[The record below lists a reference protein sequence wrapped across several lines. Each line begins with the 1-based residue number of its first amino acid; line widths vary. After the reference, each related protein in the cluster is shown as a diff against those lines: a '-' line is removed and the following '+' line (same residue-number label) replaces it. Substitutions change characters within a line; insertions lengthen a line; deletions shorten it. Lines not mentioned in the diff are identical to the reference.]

1 LQASD
6 LFDTALNPSSSPLL
20 GIDLG
25 TTNSLVGVVES
36 GFPILLADEEGSRL
50 TPSAVHYGRDGS
62 VLVGAAALR
71 KRTLEPSR
79 TVTSVKRLIGRR
91 GGEGAW
97 QPPYDLRELGVS
109 PVMVSAEILKR
120 LKAVAERALEQPV
133 SRAVITVPAYFND
146 AQRNATKQAGELA
159 GLTVERIVS
168 EPTAAALA
176 YGLDK
181 LADRKKIAVYDLGGG
196 TFDISVL
203 EMREGVFQVL
213 STAGDTQLGGDD
225 LDRALAA
232 KIAPEGVDPARFVE
246 VAEAAKKRL
255 SSEESVRIELP
266 FYDGRNSLSVEVT
279 RAELEKIIRPLVE
292 RTRAHCLRALSD
304 AGVKAEEL
312 DEVVLVGGST
322 RIPFVRQHVAQL
334 FGREPNTSQN
344 PDEAV
349 ALGAVIQ
356 AGILSGS
363 LRNVLLLDVTPL
375 SLGIETFGGL
385 MNVII
390 PRNTT
395 IPCKAGEMFTNAVAN
410 QQDMLIRVLQGEREL
425 AKDNWELGRVVVP
438 FPPGAK
444 GSARVG
450 VQFSIDANGILQ
462 VLARDT
468 VTGQDTVLEIQNTA
482 VDVDDERVE
491 QMIAESVEHAFEDM
505 NERIWTEAKLKAE
518 ELLPAVAAAL
528 EQFGDSVTAEERS
541 VIEQAAAEVKVL
553 LEAPVHD
560 AASLKKANAALDDA
574 TQELAVRLVEK
585 AMEESLARRGLV

>member
-1 LQASD
+1 M
-6 LFDTALNPSSSPLL
+6 TTSSPIL

-25 TTNSLVGVVES
+25 TTHSLVGVVDS
-36 GFPILLADEEGSRL
+36 GFPILLADKQGQRL
-50 TPSAVHYGRDGS
+50 TPSAVNYATDGS
-62 VLVGAAALR
+62 LIVGAAALR
-71 KRTLEPSR
+71 KRALEPKR

-91 GGEGAW
+91 GGEGDW
-97 QPPYDLRELGVS
+97 QPPYSLRELGVS
-109 PVMVSAEILKR
+109 PIEVSAEILKR
-120 LKAVAERALEQPV
+120 LKAIAERTLEQSV

-181 LADRKKIAVYDLGGG
+181 LGERQKIAVYDLGGG

-225 LDRALAA
+225 IDRAIVDWLA
-232 KIAPEGVDPARFVE
+232 EGASGNSALESQATPA
-246 VAEAAKKRL
+246 AEAAKKRL
-255 SSEESVRIELP
+255 SNEESTRIELP
-266 FYDGRNSLSVEVT
+266 FFDGTNSLSVELT
-279 RAELEKIIRPLVE
+279 RAEFEKLIRPLVE

-312 DEVVLVGGST
+312 DAVILVGGST
-322 RIPFVRQHVAQL
+322 RIPLVRRYVAEI
-334 FGREPNTSQN
+334 FGREPDISQN

-363 LRNVLLLDVTPL
+363 LKNVLLLDVTPL

-385 MNVII
+385 MNTII

-425 AKDNWELGRVVVP
+425 AKDNWELGRVIVP
-438 FPPGAK
+438 FPPGPK

-450 VQFSIDANGILQ
+450 VQFAIDANGILQ

-468 VTGQDTVLEIQNTA
+468 TTNTDTVLEIQNTA

-505 NERIWTEAKLKAE
+505 NERVWTEAKLKAE
-518 ELLPAVAAAL
+518 ELLPAVDAAL
-528 EQFGDSVTAEERS
+528 TQFGDAVSEEERR
-541 VIEQAAAEVKVL
+541 VIEVAAASVRTL
-553 LEAPVHD
+553 LNGSEHD
-560 AASLKKANAALDDA
+560 AKALKAANTALDDA
-574 TQELAVRLVEK
+574 TQELAVRLVER
-585 AMEESLARRGLV
+585 AMEESLVRRGLV

>member
-1 LQASD
+1 
-6 LFDTALNPSSSPLL
+6 
-20 GIDLG
+20 
-25 TTNSLVGVVES
+25 
-36 GFPILLADEEGSRL
+36 
-50 TPSAVHYGRDGS
+50 
-62 VLVGAAALR
+62 
-71 KRTLEPSR
+71 
-79 TVTSVKRLIGRR
+79 
-91 GGEGAW
+91 
-97 QPPYDLRELGVS
+97 
-109 PVMVSAEILKR
+109 
-120 LKAVAERALEQPV
+120 
-133 SRAVITVPAYFND
+133 
-146 AQRNATKQAGELA
+146 
-159 GLTVERIVS
+159 
-168 EPTAAALA
+168 
-176 YGLDK
+176 
-181 LADRKKIAVYDLGGG
+181 
-196 TFDISVL
+196 
-203 EMREGVFQVL
+203 
-213 STAGDTQLGGDD
+213 
-225 LDRALAA
+225 
-232 KIAPEGVDPARFVE
+232 
-246 VAEAAKKRL
+246 
-255 SSEESVRIELP
+255 
-266 FYDGRNSLSVEVT
+266 
-279 RAELEKIIRPLVE
+279 
-292 RTRAHCLRALSD
+292 
-304 AGVKAEEL
+304 
-312 DEVVLVGGST
+312 VVLVGGST
-322 RIPFVRQHVAQL
+322 RIPLVRQYVTQL

-390 PRNTT
+390 PRNST

-468 VTGQDTVLEIQNTA
+468 ATGLDTVLEIQNTA

-491 QMIAESVEHAFEDM
+491 QMITESVEHAFEDM
-505 NERIWTEAKLKAE
+505 NERVWTEAKLKAE
-518 ELLPAVAAAL
+518 ELLPAVQAAL
-528 EQFGDSVTAEERS
+528 EQFGDAVTAEERA
-541 VIEQAAAEVKVL
+541 VIEQAAAGVKAL

>member
-1 LQASD
+1 
-6 LFDTALNPSSSPLL
+6 
-20 GIDLG
+20 
-25 TTNSLVGVVES
+25 
-36 GFPILLADEEGSRL
+36 
-50 TPSAVHYGRDGS
+50 
-62 VLVGAAALR
+62 
-71 KRTLEPSR
+71 
-79 TVTSVKRLIGRR
+79 
-91 GGEGAW
+91 
-97 QPPYDLRELGVS
+97 
-109 PVMVSAEILKR
+109 
-120 LKAVAERALEQPV
+120 
-133 SRAVITVPAYFND
+133 VITVPAYFND

-181 LADRKKIAVYDLGGG
+181 LGERQKIAVYDLGGG

-225 LDRALAA
+225 IDRAIVDWLA
-232 KIAPEGVDPARFVE
+232 EGASGNSALESQATPA
-246 VAEAAKKRL
+246 AEAAKKRL
-255 SSEESVRIELP
+255 SNEESTRLELP
-266 FYDGRNSLSVEVT
+266 FFDGTNSLSVELT
-279 RAELEKIIRPLVE
+279 RAEFEKLIRPLVE

-312 DEVVLVGGST
+312 DAVILVGGST
-322 RIPFVRQHVAQL
+322 RIPLVRRYVAEI
-334 FGREPNTSQN
+334 FGREPDISQN

-363 LRNVLLLDVTPL
+363 LKNVLLLDVTPL

-385 MNVII
+385 MNTII

-425 AKDNWELGRVVVP
+425 AKDNWELGRVIVP
-438 FPPGAK
+438 FPPGPK

-450 VQFSIDANGILQ
+450 VQFAIDANGILQ

-468 VTGQDTVLEIQNTA
+468 ATNTDTVLEIQNTA

-505 NERIWTEAKLKAE
+505 NERVWTEAKLKAE
-518 ELLPAVAAAL
+518 ELLPAVDAAL
-528 EQFGDSVTAEERS
+528 TQFGDAVSEEERR
-541 VIEQAAAEVKVL
+541 VIEVAAASVRTL
-553 LEAPVHD
+553 LNGSEHD
-560 AASLKKANAALDDA
+560 AKALKAANTALDDA
-574 TQELAVRLVEK
+574 TQELAVRLVER
-585 AMEESLARRGLV
+585 AMEESLVRRGLV